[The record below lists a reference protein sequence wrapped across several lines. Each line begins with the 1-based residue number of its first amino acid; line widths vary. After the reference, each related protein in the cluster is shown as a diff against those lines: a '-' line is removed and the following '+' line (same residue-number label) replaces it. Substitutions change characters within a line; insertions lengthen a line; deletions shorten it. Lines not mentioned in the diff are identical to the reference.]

1 MFPAPTSMFWEQGVL
16 TPYFLWPKGL
26 DHGDQSLKPKSFSNF
41 FKSVFPQRDSLA
53 LFVWETNPGY
63 SGCEYSDFACL
74 LSFTLRQSLP
84 NTCSKPDLTRRVWA
98 WILMWKRRGFGT
110 VLELAG
116 AVLRLGCASDAEHGS
131 YNLKE
136 GWVTDSCLLLC
147 SGPDNLVQVVFT
159 LFLPKSMPRGSIIP
173 EAYFP
178 SGNANDHSNLSIF
191 V

>member
-1 MFPAPTSMFWEQGVL
+1 MSALPCGRGAFLSENENLESETSPRG
-16 TPYFLWPKGL
+16 
-26 DHGDQSLKPKSFSNF
+26 
-41 FKSVFPQRDSLA
+41 
-53 LFVWETNPGY
+53 
-63 SGCEYSDFACL
+63 
-74 LSFTLRQSLP
+74 LSFQEGACVYARTCVCVCVSDSVLP
-84 NTCSKPDLTRRVWA
+84 KLFPLFQMLTASEVSHVDEVAGAGWGLA
-98 WILMWKRRGFGT
+98 GLTVLDEVGIWERRGWGYD
-110 VLELAG
+110 V
-116 AVLRLGCASDAEHGS
+116 EHGS